1 MLKFRITYYNK
12 DELKKA
18 IKALGKNFIILGTS
32 KSYSCRNSNAKNI
45 IFLLFYAMRFSD
57 FTIIGEMNFSSICL
71 KSEKSIKRKE
81 N

>member
-45 IFLLFYAMRFSD
+45 YL
-57 FTIIGEMNFSSICL
+57 EVKL
-71 KSEKSIKRKE
+71 KK
-81 N
+81 

>member
-45 IFLLFYAMRFSD
+45 YLEVKIEKIKKELCLQH
-57 FTIIGEMNFSSICL
+57 SSL
-71 KSEKSIKRKE
+71 D
-81 N
+81 